1 LTSSLHIFFIILICL
16 DRNAPFIH
24 SVWNSPKVLEIV
36 SKLAGIELI
45 PIFEYETG
53 HTNVSIDDSNPVV
66 NVGEKEDE
74 TAFAWHYDSVPFVC
88 VTMLSDCTG
97 MVGGETAVRLGE
109 DKVMKVRGPTQV
121 RIPTFFATFIAV

>member
-1 LTSSLHIFFIILICL
+1 MYGMPTTVLKRDVI
-16 DRNAPFIH
+16 RNAPFIH
-24 SVWNSPKVLEIV
+24 SVWNNPKVLEIV
-36 SKLAGIELI
+36 SKLAGIELV
-45 PIFEYETG
+45 PICEYETG
-53 HTNVSIDDSNPVV
+53 HTNVSIDDDNNSVV
-66 NVGEKEDE
+66 KTGEEDDE

-121 RIPTFFATFIAV
+121 RIPPFHTK

>member
-1 LTSSLHIFFIILICL
+1 MYASLFMMILKGDMI
-16 DRNAPFIH
+16 RNAPFIH
-24 SVWNSPKVLEIV
+24 SVWNNPKVLEIV
-36 SKLAGIELI
+36 SKLAGVELV
-45 PIFEYETG
+45 PIFEYDTG
-53 HTNVSIDDSNPVV
+53 HTNVSIDDGKSVIKT
-66 NVGEKEDE
+66 GEEEDE

-121 RIPTFFATFIAV
+121 RTPSSFHTPIAV